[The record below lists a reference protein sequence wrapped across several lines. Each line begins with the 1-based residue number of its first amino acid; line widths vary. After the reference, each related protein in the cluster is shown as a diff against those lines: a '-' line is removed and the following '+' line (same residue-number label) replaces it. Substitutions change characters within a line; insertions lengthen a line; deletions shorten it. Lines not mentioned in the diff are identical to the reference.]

1 MFTLIRLSTE
11 PATPLKIQV
20 AQPVDAD
27 AGLTIGGSFYFAPAG
42 EDGDRAGMSEH
53 AARVILGDPGLAP
66 HFRCEPPLPA
76 LAPAAAPAPETAAPP
91 PPPPADEDTGLPI
104 REGGKARR

>member
-27 AGLTIGGSFYFAPAG
+27 AGLTMGGSFYFAPAG
-42 EDGDRAGMSEH
+42 EEGDRAGMSEH

-76 LAPAAAPAPETAAPP
+76 LEVATAPPAPVDAPVTEAP
-91 PPPPADEDTGLPI
+91 TPDPSVPS
-104 REGGKARR
+104 REGGRGRR